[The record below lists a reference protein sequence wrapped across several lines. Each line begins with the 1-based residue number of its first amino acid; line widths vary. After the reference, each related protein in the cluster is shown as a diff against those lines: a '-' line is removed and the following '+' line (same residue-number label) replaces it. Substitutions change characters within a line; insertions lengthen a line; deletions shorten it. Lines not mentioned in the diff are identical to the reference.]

1 MDHDKCTNIL
11 LNKVEFCIF
20 FGNNLN
26 FQIYIWPN
34 QTQVR
39 EDRMRM
45 EDVVYKDILDSL
57 RSRSWGDLDTLQ
69 EEICQDFPEVET
81 QSIRS
86 ILHQE
91 SDLFLDPSL
100 TSRSQKQEVC

>member
-1 MDHDKCTNIL
+1 
-11 LNKVEFCIF
+11 
-20 FGNNLN
+20 
-26 FQIYIWPN
+26 
-34 QTQVR
+34 
-39 EDRMRM
+39 MRM

-91 SDLFLDPSL
+91 SGPFLDLRVSE
-100 TSRSQKQEVC
+100 TRSVLRVC